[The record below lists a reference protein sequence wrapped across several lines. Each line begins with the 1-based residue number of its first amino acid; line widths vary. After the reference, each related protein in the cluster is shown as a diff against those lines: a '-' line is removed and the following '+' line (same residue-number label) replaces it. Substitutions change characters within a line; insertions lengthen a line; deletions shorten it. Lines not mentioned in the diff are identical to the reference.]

1 MDWTGCDLVEQ
12 TPGKVSGRPVV
23 IGTRILADTIVQD
36 HELGAPVE
44 EIQESFPTLSV
55 ETIRAILAFAH
66 TKQLVR

>member
-23 IGTRILADTIVQD
+23 KGTRILADTIVQD

>member
-1 MDWTGCDLVEQ
+1 MDWTDCDLVEQ

-23 IGTRILADTIVQD
+23 KGTRILADTIVQD

>member
-23 IGTRILADTIVQD
+23 KGTRILADTIVQD

-44 EIQESFPTLSV
+44 EIQESFPTLSI